1 MTLDPTDYASD
12 SEGGVQ
18 PCTRDNAERFP
29 VDTVDNMAQEEE
41 ENETISNKGNKE
53 GHAKKAGKEKPPE
66 SERTSS
72 GKSKRDRPVS
82 PLTRI
87 VFGFCCFFCTMA
99 ADRVPVTA

>member
-53 GHAKKAGKEKPPE
+53 GHAKRREKRNRLKVSARPLAN
-66 SERTSS
+66 RS
-72 GKSKRDRPVS
+72 GTGLSLRSRVS
-82 PLTRI
+82 CLFCVAFFALWLPT
-87 VFGFCCFFCTMA
+87 VF
-99 ADRVPVTA
+99 P